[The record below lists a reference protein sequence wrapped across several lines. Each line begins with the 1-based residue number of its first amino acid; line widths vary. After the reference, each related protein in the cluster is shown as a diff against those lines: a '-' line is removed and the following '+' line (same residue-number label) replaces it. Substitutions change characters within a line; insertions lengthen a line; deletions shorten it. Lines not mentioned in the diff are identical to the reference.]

1 MLQFL
6 VNSAGVSLTCSKSTT
21 AENSRMKVLVLY
33 TLPPDQLG
41 RGRTVGEFDLND
53 AAKEIVSAIP
63 GAQIAGVRGA
73 PAEVLRVLN
82 AHEPD
87 VVFNLCEAP
96 LGRTDREAHVA
107 ALLEWS
113 GIPFTGCGSE
123 TLALCRRKDWTKS
136 VLAMSGI
143 PVPRTDVFPCIVKP
157 ADEDGS
163 TGIDADSICVDAAAI
178 QRAIDRITGPVI
190 VEEFLTGTEFVVS
203 LWGHTQAEHV
213 SIGEVAFQND
223 LQLFTYAAKWEP
235 DSPDYK
241 NSFLHYDTIID
252 AGLRETLIATARAA
266 WTAVGARGYL
276 RLDLRLNEL
285 GIPHV
290 LDVNPNAEV
299 SPEVGMHRAVTEAG
313 WTWPEFIQLQLEWA
327 IQSAESCGRGH

>member
-1 MLQFL
+1 
-6 VNSAGVSLTCSKSTT
+6 
-21 AENSRMKVLVLY
+21 MKVLVLY
-33 TLPPDQLG
+33 TLPPNQLG

-53 AAKEIVSAIP
+53 AAIEIVNAIP
-63 GAQIAGVRGA
+63 GAEVAGVKGA
-73 PAEVLRVLN
+73 PAEVLHVLN

-96 LGRTDREAHVA
+96 VGRTDREAHVA
-107 ALLEWS
+107 SLLEWL

-123 TLALCRRKDWTKS
+123 TLALCRRKDRTKA
-136 VLAMSGI
+136 VLAMAGI
-143 PVPRTDVFPCIVKP
+143 PVPRSNVFPCIVKP

-163 TGIDADSICVDAAAI
+163 TAIDVDSICVDAADL
-178 QRAIDRITGPVI
+178 QHAIDRIPGPVI
-190 VEEFLTGTEFVVS
+190 VEEFLTGTEFVMS
-203 LWGHTQAEHV
+203 LWGETEPEHV
-213 SIGEVAFQND
+213 SIGEVAFQNG

-241 NSFLHYDTIID
+241 NSFLHYDTVIEV
-252 AGLRETLIATARAA
+252 GLREMLIETARTT

-313 WTWPEFIQLQLEWA
+313 WTWPEFVQKQLEWA
-327 IQSAESCGRGH
+327 VRSAESSGRTI